1 MKKIYLLLSI
11 TMSSIFMFGQTG
23 PDQNKMGAWYMYF
36 YNATFNESCWGI
48 QGDIQYRNWN
58 TFGDLEQL
66 LIRSGI
72 TYQPKNEKI
81 KFTLGYANITTGE
94 YGSS

>member
-1 MKKIYLLLSI
+1 MRYSHLSLKELQEFIKNKNMKNIYLLLSL
-11 TMSSIFMFGQTG
+11 TMSSIFMFGQAG

-72 TYQPKNEKI
+72 T
-81 KFTLGYANITTGE
+81 
-94 YGSS
+94 